1 MTRRNGL
8 ARWRGR
14 IKQGAASVISR
25 MASPELR
32 LRQGRGYRP
41 LILGYHRVVEDFDSV
56 SMSDM
61 PSMLVGVEMFER
73 QLDVIGRR
81 FRFVGLDE
89 VGEAVRSGAPFEQ
102 PVAAVTFDDGY
113 QDVADNALPVLKR
126 KGIPAAMFVVTE
138 LVGRRAWQAHDKLY
152 HLVEKAFRQWP
163 DPGPHLHGLLRD
175 LGLPAAAILR
185 DRTATQS
192 PMSTVSALLPK
203 LSRVDTVRVMTQLE
217 WLVGNG
223 FVNVPPTM
231 TWEGLQQMQRDG
243 FIVGSHTRTHVSL
256 PVESPESLADELGES
271 KRILEQRL
279 GTSIDHFAYP
289 GGQFTPGVV
298 DAIEECGYRYAYT
311 ACPHG
316 DARHPALTIE
326 RLLLWE
332 GSSID
337 TDGRFFPA
345 ILECQAQQMWP
356 PARICRRAHQ

>member
-231 TWEGLQQMQRDG
+231 TWEGLQQM
-243 FIVGSHTRTHVSL
+243 
-256 PVESPESLADELGES
+256 
-271 KRILEQRL
+271 
-279 GTSIDHFAYP
+279 
-289 GGQFTPGVV
+289 
-298 DAIEECGYRYAYT
+298 
-311 ACPHG
+311 
-316 DARHPALTIE
+316 
-326 RLLLWE
+326 
-332 GSSID
+332 
-337 TDGRFFPA
+337 
-345 ILECQAQQMWP
+345 
-356 PARICRRAHQ
+356 